1 LYHIRHPGDT
11 FKERCAKLLLWWGV
25 IFM

>member
-1 LYHIRHPGDT
+1 LRTPKDS
-11 FKERCAKLLLWWGV
+11 FKNRLVKLLLWWGV